1 MDMTAW
7 VYLNVDDPLVAWL
20 VYRGEMVSADTADSR
35 AVSIWHTGAIYDALT
50 DAIPTAAAEYRD
62 ELAIEAVR
70 ARRHPDCT
78 SRLRGFYVF
87 PDRDTAV
94 RAGTWGGGFRPDLLA
109 EIEIAPTGRV
119 SQYDAQWISYLG
131 TGAGPWID
139 RYLAGDP
146 QSKAPIWEWIVEG
159 RAVIYG
165 TELRERAR
173 ETVLGTWPT
182 SRPLLEVARLGAW
195 LGSDLGLITAR
206 ATATPAGHRI
216 EYWMNFADATND
228 AFLTRLD
235 DLKRDHPDLVDF
247 DALGDPEDSDPVK
260 PDLTSRNF
268 VVPTA

>member
-1 MDMTAW
+1 MDTTAW

-20 VYRGEMVSADTADSR
+20 VYRGEMVSADTAGSR
-35 AVSIWHTGAIYDALT
+35 ALSIWHTRAIYRAFT
-50 DAIPTAAAEYRD
+50 DAISTAAAEYRD
-62 ELAIEAVR
+62 ELAIEAAR
-70 ARRHPDCT
+70 ASRHPDCT
-78 SRLRGFYVF
+78 SRLQGFYAF
-87 PDRDTAV
+87 PDRDTAF
-94 RAGTWGGGFRPDLLA
+94 RARTWGFRADQLV

-119 SQYDAQWISYLG
+119 SQYDAQSITQLG

-146 QSKAPIWEWIVEG
+146 QSQVPIWEWIVQG

-173 ETVLGTWPT
+173 ETVLRTWPT
-182 SRPLLEVARLGAW
+182 SRPLLEVARLGTW

-216 EYWMNFADATND
+216 EYWMNFADATNH

-247 DALGDPEDSDPVK
+247 DALGDPTDPDPVR
-260 PDLTSRNF
+260 PDLTSWNF
-268 VVPTA
+268 VVPNR